1 VEYFAHAR
9 TALKYGLGC
18 LGLGPGDK
26 ILVPNYVCE
35 ALIQPMRD
43 LAIKPIF
50 YPVDDSLHP
59 RWEVLETIS
68 RRIACRAIV
77 MIHYFGQPQDI
88 RRFQKFCLKRRL
100 YLIEDNAHGFGGMF
114 NGKLLGTYGDLGIS
128 SPRKILGTRYGGIL
142 YLGGKVRI
150 THDLKQKGSNVL
162 ELVLRRGFVNYP
174 SSKILALKIANR
186 LPNLEDPFFFREPP
200 VKAALADISSSRT
213 IIEVLAER
221 QLERLA
227 SRRRANWKRWSDLAG
242 ENGWRPIYS
251 KVHEESSPW
260 MFPVYVDSPRARENL
275 VSRGLKKGFLFA
287 PWPALPSEILGS
299 DQVALRRWGRLVC
312 LPLDREPPHKTL
324 FSL

>member
-1 VEYFAHAR
+1 MKRFLDDGLSSYRNDPLFWATSRHS
-9 TALKYGLGC
+9 ALSK
-18 LGLGPGDK
+18 
-26 ILVPNYVCE
+26 
-35 ALIQPMRD
+35 
-43 LAIKPIF
+43 
-50 YPVDDSLHP
+50 
-59 RWEVLETIS
+59 VLPE
-68 RRIACRAIV
+68 
-77 MIHYFGQPQDI
+77 
-88 RRFQKFCLKRRL
+88 RRL

-174 SSKILALKIANR
+174 FEQDFRIKDSEQAPKFGRPI
-186 LPNLEDPFFFREPP
+186 FFQR
-200 VKAALADISSSRT
+200 AAGQGALADISSSRT
-213 IIEVLAER
+213 INQVLAER
-221 QLERLA
+221 QLERIA
-227 SRRRANWKRWSDLAG
+227 CRRRANWETWSDLAS
-242 ENGWRPIYS
+242 ENGWQPIYS
-251 KVHEESSPW
+251 KVYEESSPW

-312 LPLDREPPHKTL
+312 LPLDREPPDKTV
-324 FSL
+324 F